1 MKRLFKI
8 TIIFFFIFVTC
19 GFLFNTLYKKFT
31 FQSKKEFF
39 RTETPKRRDI
49 YKTIYANGTL
59 EIKDIIKIG
68 SLVAGTIKKIYVQ
81 ENDKVKK
88 GQILAIIDNGKED
101 TSVRIAQ
108 SDLNKAKLDFEYLEK
123 NFPRQRKLFEQNQI
137 SKDFFEQV
145 SRDYEKAKED
155 IKGKQA
161 ALEKEQIEFNNT
173 RVYAPQDGVIVEV
186 GITEGMKITT
196 DLDATVLFQIATDI
210 TKMEATL
217 EIDESDIGHIKIGQK
232 ALFTVGT
239 YIDKIFKGI
248 VTDVGY
254 SAKTKNGILSY
265 QATVEVDNTNQIL
278 RPGMTVNAKIKVAKA
293 KNCLSISSQAFQIN
307 SKILKKISKQ
317 LNFKMILI
325 DKEKKKNLEK
335 NHVGSNSIKY
345 VWIVQD
351 QTFKE
356 REIQTNIT
364 DDNHFEIKYGLSES
378 DQVLIDLKEDDEMA
392 SLYKKMFKGVL

>member
-1 MKRLFKI
+1 MKRLFKV
-8 TIIFFFIFVTC
+8 TVIFFFTFITL
-19 GFLFNTLYKKFT
+19 GFLFNILYKNFT
-31 FQSKKEFF
+31 SQTKKEFF
-39 RTETPKRRDI
+39 RVETPKKRDL
-49 YKTIYANGTL
+49 YKTIYANGSL

-81 ENDKVKK
+81 ENIKVKK
-88 GQILAIIDNGKED
+88 GQLLAIIDNGKED

-108 SDLNKAKLDFEYLEK
+108 SDLNKAKLDVEYLEK
-123 NFPRQRKLFEQNQI
+123 NFTRQRKLFKQNQI
-137 SKDFFEQV
+137 SKDFFEQIY
-145 SRDYEKAKED
+145 RDYEKAKEE
-155 IKGKQA
+155 IKSKQA

-173 RVYAPQDGVIVEV
+173 KVYAPQDGVIVEV

-232 ALFTVGT
+232 TLFTVGT

-317 LNFKMILI
+317 INFKMIPI
-325 DKEKKKNLEK
+325 DKEKKKTFEK
-335 NHVGSNSIKY
+335 NHIGQNSIKY
-345 VWIVQD
+345 VWVVQD
-351 QTFKE
+351 QTFEE

-364 DDNHFEIKYGLSES
+364 DDNHFELKSGLSDS
-378 DQVLIDLKEDDEMA
+378 DQVLIDLKEDDEMT
-392 SLYKKMFKGVL
+392 SLYEKMFKGVL

>member
-1 MKRLFKI
+1 MKRLFKVI
-8 TIIFFFIFVTC
+8 IIFFILITI
-19 GFLFNTLYKKFT
+19 GFLFKVLYKNFT
-31 FQSKKEFF
+31 SQTKKEFF
-39 RTETPKRRDI
+39 RTETSKKRDI

-81 ENDKVKK
+81 ENNKVKK
-88 GQILAIIDNGKED
+88 GQLLATIDNGKED

-123 NFPRQRKLFEQNQI
+123 NFPRQKRLFEQNQI

-145 SRDYEKAKED
+145 YRNYEKTKED

-173 RVYAPQDGVIVEV
+173 KVYAPQDGVIVAV

-248 VTDVGY
+248 VTNVGY

-317 LNFKMILI
+317 INFKMISTG
-325 DKEKKKNLEK
+325 KEKKKNLEK
-335 NHVGSNSIKY
+335 NQVGPNSIKY
-345 VWIVQD
+345 VWIVQN
-351 QTFKE
+351 QTFEE

-364 DDNHFEIKYGLSES
+364 DDNHFEIKSGLSDS

-392 SLYKKMFKGVL
+392 SLYEKMFKGVL